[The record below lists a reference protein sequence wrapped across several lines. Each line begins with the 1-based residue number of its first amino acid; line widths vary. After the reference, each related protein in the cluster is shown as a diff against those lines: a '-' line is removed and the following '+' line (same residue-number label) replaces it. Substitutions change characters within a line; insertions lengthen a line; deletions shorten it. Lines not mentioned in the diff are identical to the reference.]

1 MATPSA
7 KRRPTLETERLVLRP
22 FELGDAPRVK
32 LLAGDREIAATTAR
46 IPHPYEAGMAEAWIG
61 THQEDFE
68 KGTAVNFAITLKG
81 TSELVGAIGLI
92 VNRDHENAEMGY
104 WIGKSYWNQG
114 YCTEAARAVLQYA
127 FGEQRLHRVFAHHF
141 SHNIASGRV
150 MQKLGMRHEG
160 RRRQHVKKWG
170 QFIDSEMYGILRNEL
185 ESDQSPG
192 R

>member
-1 MATPSA
+1 M
-7 KRRPTLETERLVLRP
+7 LRP
-22 FELGDAPRVK
+22 FELSDAPRVK

-46 IPHPYEAGMAEAWIG
+46 IPHPYEPGMAEAWIG

-68 KGTAVNFAITLKG
+68 KGTAVNFAITLKD
-81 TSELVGAIGLI
+81 TSELMGAIGLI

-104 WIGKSYWNQG
+104 WIGKPYWNRG

-127 FGEQRLHRVFAHHF
+127 FDELRLNRVFAHHF

-170 QFIDSEMYGILRNEL
+170 QFIDSEMYGILRNEFD
-185 ESDQSPG
+185 SAGRPG
-192 R
+192 S